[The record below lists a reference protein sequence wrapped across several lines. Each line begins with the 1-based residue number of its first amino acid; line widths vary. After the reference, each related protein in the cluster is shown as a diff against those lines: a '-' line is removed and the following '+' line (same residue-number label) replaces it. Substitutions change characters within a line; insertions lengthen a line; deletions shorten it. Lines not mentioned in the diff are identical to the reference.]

1 MKKNNKLV
9 IIISIILILGIVSAV
24 FAYLYLMTDIF
35 RTNQELFVKYFAKNI
50 ETLEKVT
57 DLKTA
62 EIYENLENENK
73 YESNMNFKINYS
85 EGGEISNPLNN
96 LTAQIDI
103 QKDNEQQYSYTDA
116 KLLYEDE
123 TYLEAEYIEEQNV
136 YGIRFPYAIQ
146 QFITAEEEENVENI
160 LEESNL
166 LPEESENVLDLLEND
181 ERMANL
187 KNRYLGIILNQIGN
201 GDFQKQKNILLTY
214 NNKEISTNVYSLLL
228 NSEQVENILVDILNN
243 MKTDQEILE
252 IVNDKTQFEE
262 DIDMIIENISEEIE
276 IPEKKITI
284 YKYQKNTVK
293 TVFEI
298 GKFNISIENI
308 EYQNEIISKINISK
322 AEDNTTIQFDIDKL
336 NNENTEEFNFSI
348 NVVEGDEIY
357 NIKLL
362 STMQQL
368 NNEIKVDS
376 EISYN
381 KDITTI
387 SLTLE
392 NDIKVIDT
400 IEKKETLTTENS
412 RMLTSLEESKRSQMV
427 EIIKNIVIEKTTERI
442 NLLMEKMNFT
452 SSEESDTENGTSQIE
467 INKFNAKFEFY
478 TGDEVSTDT
487 VKELLNVVKNNIN
500 SYEFVTQTTTEN
512 SENVSVENEKLNVKI
527 KIEKDKTDEEGINK
541 ILEKISSNKKY
552 KVTITYNDENG
563 LIEYINIVE
572 V

>member
-276 IPEKKITI
+276 IPEIKITV
-284 YKYQKNTVK
+284 YEYQKNTVK

-322 AEDNTTIQFDIDKL
+322 AADNTTIQFDIDKL

-362 STMQQL
+362 STIQQL

>member
-181 ERMANL
+181 EIMANL

-201 GDFQKQKNILLTY
+201 EDFQKQKNILLTY

-276 IPEKKITI
+276 IPEIKITV
-284 YKYQKNTVK
+284 YEYQKNTVK

-322 AEDNTTIQFDIDKL
+322 TEDDTTIQFDIDKI

>member
-181 ERMANL
+181 EIMANL

-276 IPEKKITI
+276 IPEIKITV
-284 YKYQKNTVK
+284 YEYQKNTVK

-322 AEDNTTIQFDIDKL
+322 TEDDTTIQFDIDKI

-452 SSEESDTENGTSQIE
+452 SSEESDTENATSQIE
-467 INKFNAKFEFY
+467 VNKFNAKFEFY

>member
-276 IPEKKITI
+276 IPEIKITV
-284 YKYQKNTVK
+284 YEYQKNTVK

>member
-1 MKKNNKLV
+1 M
-9 IIISIILILGIVSAV
+9 
-24 FAYLYLMTDIF
+24 
-35 RTNQELFVKYFAKNI
+35 
-50 ETLEKVT
+50 
-57 DLKTA
+57 
-62 EIYENLENENK
+62 
-73 YESNMNFKINYS
+73 
-85 EGGEISNPLNN
+85 
-96 LTAQIDI
+96 
-103 QKDNEQQYSYTDA
+103 
-116 KLLYEDE
+116 
-123 TYLEAEYIEEQNV
+123 

-276 IPEKKITI
+276 IPEIKITV
-284 YKYQKNTVK
+284 YEYQKNTVK

>member
-276 IPEKKITI
+276 IPEIKITV
-284 YKYQKNTVK
+284 YEYQKNTVK

-322 AEDNTTIQFDIDKL
+322 AADNTTIQFDIDKL

>member
-24 FAYLYLMTDIF
+24 FAYLYLMTDMF

-276 IPEKKITI
+276 IPEIKITV
-284 YKYQKNTVK
+284 YEYQKNTVK

-322 AEDNTTIQFDIDKL
+322 AADNTTIQFDIDKL

>member
-24 FAYLYLMTDIF
+24 FAYLYLMTDMF

-276 IPEKKITI
+276 IPEIKITV
-284 YKYQKNTVK
+284 YEYQKNTVK

-452 SSEESDTENGTSQIE
+452 SSEESDTENETSQIE

>member
-24 FAYLYLMTDIF
+24 FAYLYLMTDMF

-276 IPEKKITI
+276 IPEIKITV
-284 YKYQKNTVK
+284 YEYQKNTVK

>member
-181 ERMANL
+181 ERMDNL

-276 IPEKKITI
+276 IPEIKITV
-284 YKYQKNTVK
+284 YEYQKNTVK

-487 VKELLNVVKNNIN
+487 VKELLNVVKDNIN

>member
-181 ERMANL
+181 ERMDNL

-276 IPEKKITI
+276 IPEIKITV
-284 YKYQKNTVK
+284 YEYQKNTVK

>member
-35 RTNQELFVKYFAKNI
+35 RTNQELFIKYFAKNI

-276 IPEKKITI
+276 IPEIKITV
-284 YKYQKNTVK
+284 YEYQKNTVK

-322 AEDNTTIQFDIDKL
+322 AEDNTTIQFDIDKI